1 MQLRS
6 LILALLFAAASL
18 SGKAQAPTSP
28 SVQDASK
35 FVGVWRGQFDNL
47 PGADLVIDNE
57 GGSLHGA
64 IVFYLHKRP
73 NANSPYTSTPGLP
86 GPLLNLHAVGQTLHF
101 QLSHRL
107 AHPPSTLHDPL
118 MDFHLTITGADRGAL
133 GNDGEGGLGLAMKR
147 TDY

>member
-1 MQLRS
+1 MRFRMQS
-6 LILALLFAAASL
+6 FVFLIALAPVLLHAQTAEPSAA
-18 SGKAQAPTSP
+18 
-28 SVQDASK
+28 QDNKK

-73 NANSPYTSTPGLP
+73 DVSSPYSSTPGLP
-86 GPLLNLHAVGQTLHF
+86 GPLLNLHAEGQTLRF

-107 AHPPSTLHDPL
+107 AHPPRTLQDPP
-118 MDFHLTITGADRGAL
+118 MDFHLTITGRDQGAL
-133 GNDGEGGLGLAMKR
+133 GNDSEKGPGLPMTR